1 MLQIFTAM
9 NFRLIAL
16 GMLLVC
22 ASCLSKVEVDTVVF
36 NGQIYALDSVN
47 TTYTAMVI
55 DKGRI
60 VTLGT
65 DDLKNR
71 FLAKKFID
79 LEGKAVVP
87 GLIDAHSHFY
97 GLGLG
102 TLHVDLVGTE
112 SIEEILNRIDTFRSQ
127 NKDVAFIYG
136 RGWDQNDWET
146 KEFPTRYDLD
156 RRFYDLPVVLERID
170 GHAYWVNSEAIKLA
184 KIDTDTPSKGGAIIT
199 LDDEPSGILVDG
211 PMRFIDAVMPPPS
224 RDQQIKGLLAA
235 QEICFDYGLTTV
247 SDAGISKDVIH
258 LIDSLQKEDLL
269 KIRLYAMVSN
279 TEADVNYFLSKGPY
293 KTERLNVS
301 SVKVYGDGAL
311 GSRGAAL
318 KRPYADA
325 PGHFGAFVTPVNE
338 MRAIAE
344 RLIDS
349 DFQMNTHA
357 IGDAA
362 NFEVLSIYQDL
373 LSGEQDRRW
382 RIEHAQ
388 IVDELDFSLFAKGVI
403 PSVQPTHATSDM
415 YWAEDRLGHERMV
428 GAYAYQT
435 LLAKSG
441 IVALGTDFPVESVNP
456 YYTFYAAVARK
467 DLKGYPDAGF
477 IPEQSLTRE
486 QALRGMTEWAAYAQF
501 EENEKGRLLP
511 GFFADFTVLSADLM
525 TASEKDLPMIKA
537 EMVFIGGEQVK

>member
-1 MLQIFTAM
+1 M
-9 NFRLIAL
+9 NIRLIVL
-16 GMLLVC
+16 GILFVFS
-22 ASCLSKVEVDTVVF
+22 SCLSKVEVDTIVF
-36 NGQIYALDSVN
+36 NGQIYSLDSMN
-47 TTYTAMVI
+47 TTYTAMAI

-60 VTLGT
+60 VTLGS

-71 FLAKKFID
+71 FLAKELVN

-87 GLIDAHSHFY
+87 GLIDTHSHFY

-112 SIEEILNRIDTFRSQ
+112 SIDEVLDRIEIFRSQ
-127 NKDVAFIYG
+127 NSDVDFIYG
-136 RGWDQNDWET
+136 RGWDQNDWEI

-156 RRFYDLPVVLERID
+156 RRFSDFPVVLERVD
-170 GHAYWVNSEAIKLA
+170 GHAYWVNSKALELA
-184 KIDTDTPSKGGAIIT
+184 GINSETSAEGGAVI
-199 LDDEPSGILVDG
+199 LLNGAPSGILVDG
-211 PMRFIDAVMPPPS
+211 PMRYIDAVMPPPS

-247 SDAGISKDVIH
+247 SDAGISKEVIQ
-258 LIDSLQKEDLL
+258 LVDSLQKEGLL
-269 KIRLYAMVSN
+269 KIRMYAMVSN

-293 KTERLNVS
+293 KTDRLNVS

-318 KRPYADA
+318 KRPYSDA
-325 PGHFGAFVTPVNE
+325 PGHFGAFVTPVDQ

-373 LSGEQDRRW
+373 LSEQEDRRW

-388 IVDELDFSLFAKGVI
+388 IVDAIDFSLFSKGVI

-415 YWAEDRLGHERMV
+415 YWAEDRLGHKRMA

-435 LLAKSG
+435 LLATSG

-525 TASEKDLPMIKA
+525 TASEKDLPLIEA
-537 EMVFIGGEQVK
+537 EMVFVSGERVK

>member
-1 MLQIFTAM
+1 MK
-9 NFRLIAL
+9 FRLIVL
-16 GMLLVC
+16 GILFVFT
-22 ASCLSKVEVDTVVF
+22 SCLSKVEVDTIVF
-36 NGQIYALDSVN
+36 NGQIYSLDSLN
-47 TTYTAMVI
+47 TSYTAMVI
-55 DKGRI
+55 DQGRI

-71 FLAKKFID
+71 FLAKQLVD

-87 GLIDAHSHFY
+87 GFIDAHSHFY

-102 TLHVDLVGTE
+102 TLHVNLVGTE
-112 SIEEILNRIDTFRSQ
+112 SIDEVLNRIELFRSE
-127 NKDVAFIYG
+127 NSEVDFIYG
-136 RGWDQNDWET
+136 RGWDQNDWEF
-146 KEFPTRYDLD
+146 KDFPTRFDLD
-156 RRFYDLPVVLERID
+156 RRFSDLPVVLERVD
-170 GHAYWVNSEAIKLA
+170 GHAYWVNSKALELA
-184 KIDTDTPSKGGAIIT
+184 GIDSETSTEGGAVI
-199 LDDEPSGILVDG
+199 LLNGAPSGILVDG
-211 PMRFIDAVMPPPS
+211 PMRYIDAVMPPPS

-247 SDAGISKDVIH
+247 SDAGVSKDIIQLV
-258 LIDSLQKEDLL
+258 DSLQQEGLL
-269 KIRLYAMVSN
+269 KIRLYAMISN

-325 PGHFGAFVTPVNE
+325 PGHFGAFVTPVDQ

-344 RLIDS
+344 RLINS

-373 LSGEQDRRW
+373 LSDKEDRRW

-388 IVDELDFSLFAKGVI
+388 IVDELDFSLFSKGVI

-415 YWAEDRLGHERMV
+415 YWAEDRLGRERMV

-467 DLKGYPDAGF
+467 DLKGYPDTGF

-525 TASEKDLPMIKA
+525 TASEKDLPLIEA
-537 EMVFIGGEQVK
+537 EMVFVSGERVK

>member
-1 MLQIFTAM
+1 MK
-9 NFRLIAL
+9 FRLIVL
-16 GMLLVC
+16 GILFVFT
-22 ASCLSKVEVDTVVF
+22 SCLSKVEVDTIVF
-36 NGQIYALDSVN
+36 NGQIYSLDSLN
-47 TTYTAMVI
+47 TSYTAMVI
-55 DKGRI
+55 DQGRI

-71 FLAKKFID
+71 FLAKQLVD

-87 GLIDAHSHFY
+87 GFIDAHSHFY

-102 TLHVDLVGTE
+102 TLHVNLVGTE
-112 SIEEILNRIDTFRSQ
+112 SIDEVLNRIELFRSE
-127 NKDVAFIYG
+127 NIEVDFIYG
-136 RGWDQNDWET
+136 RGWDQNDWEF
-146 KEFPTRYDLD
+146 KDFPTRFDLD
-156 RRFYDLPVVLERID
+156 RRFSDLPVVLERVD
-170 GHAYWVNSEAIKLA
+170 GHAYWVNSKALELA
-184 KIDTDTPSKGGAIIT
+184 GIDSETSTEGGAVI
-199 LDDEPSGILVDG
+199 LLNGAPSGILVDG
-211 PMRFIDAVMPPPS
+211 PMRYIDAVMPPPS

-247 SDAGISKDVIH
+247 SDAGVSKDIIQLV
-258 LIDSLQKEDLL
+258 DSLQQEGLL
-269 KIRLYAMVSN
+269 KIRLYAMISN

-325 PGHFGAFVTPVNE
+325 PGHFGAFVTPVDQ

-344 RLIDS
+344 RLINS

-373 LSGEQDRRW
+373 LSDKEDRRW

-388 IVDELDFSLFAKGVI
+388 IVDELDFSLFSKGVI

-467 DLKGYPDAGF
+467 DLKGYPDTGF

-525 TASEKDLPMIKA
+525 TASEKDLPLIEA
-537 EMVFIGGEQVK
+537 EMVFVSGERVK

>member
-1 MLQIFTAM
+1 MK
-9 NFRLIAL
+9 FRLIVL
-16 GMLLVC
+16 GILFVFT
-22 ASCLSKVEVDTVVF
+22 SCLSKVEVDTIVF
-36 NGQIYALDSVN
+36 NGQIYSLDSLN
-47 TTYTAMVI
+47 TSYTAMVI
-55 DKGRI
+55 DQGRI

-71 FLAKKFID
+71 FLAKQLVD

-87 GLIDAHSHFY
+87 GFIDAHSHFY

-102 TLHVDLVGTE
+102 TLHVNLVGTE
-112 SIEEILNRIDTFRSQ
+112 SIDEVLNRIELFRSE
-127 NKDVAFIYG
+127 NSEVDFIYG
-136 RGWDQNDWET
+136 RGWDQNDWEF
-146 KEFPTRYDLD
+146 KDFPTRFDLD
-156 RRFYDLPVVLERID
+156 RRFSDLPVVLERVD
-170 GHAYWVNSEAIKLA
+170 GHAYWVNSKAVELA
-184 KIDTDTPSKGGAIIT
+184 GIDSETSTEGGAVI
-199 LDDEPSGILVDG
+199 LLNGAPSGILVDG
-211 PMRFIDAVMPPPS
+211 PMRYIDAVMPPPS

-247 SDAGISKDVIH
+247 SDAGVSKDIIQLV
-258 LIDSLQKEDLL
+258 DSLQQEGLL
-269 KIRLYAMVSN
+269 KIRLYAMISN

-325 PGHFGAFVTPVNE
+325 PGHFGAFVTPVDQ

-344 RLIDS
+344 RLINS

-373 LSGEQDRRW
+373 LSDKEDRRW

-388 IVDELDFSLFAKGVI
+388 IVDELDFSLFSKGVI

-467 DLKGYPDAGF
+467 DLKGYPDTGF

-525 TASEKDLPMIKA
+525 TASEKDLPLIEA
-537 EMVFIGGEQVK
+537 EMVFVSGERVK

>member
-1 MLQIFTAM
+1 M
-9 NFRLIAL
+9 NFRLSVL
-16 GMLLVC
+16 GILVVFT
-22 ASCLSKVEVDTVVF
+22 SCLSKVEVDTIVF
-36 NGQIYALDSVN
+36 NGQIYSLDSVN
-47 TTYTAMVI
+47 TTYTAMAI
-55 DKGRI
+55 DNGRI
-60 VTLGT
+60 VTLGS

-71 FLAKKFID
+71 FLAKEQVN

-112 SIEEILNRIDTFRSQ
+112 SIEEVLKRIEAFRSE
-127 NKDVAFIYG
+127 NSNVGFIYG
-136 RGWDQNDWET
+136 RGWDQNDWEI

-156 RRFYDLPVVLERID
+156 RRFSDLPVVLERVD
-170 GHAYWVNSEAIKLA
+170 GHAYWVNSKAIELA
-184 KIDTDTPSKGGAIIT
+184 GIDSETSTDGGAVV
-199 LDDEPSGILVDG
+199 LLNGAPSGILVDG
-211 PMRFIDAVMPPPS
+211 PMRYIDAALPPPS

-247 SDAGISKDVIH
+247 SDAGISKEIIQLV
-258 LIDSLQKEDLL
+258 DSLQKEGLL
-269 KIRLYAMVSN
+269 KIRMYAMVSN
-279 TEADVNYFLSKGPY
+279 TEADVNYYLSKGPY
-293 KTERLNVS
+293 KTDRLNVS

-325 PGHFGAFVTPVNE
+325 PGHFGAFVTPVDQ

-373 LSGEQDRRW
+373 LSDKEDRRW

-388 IVDELDFSLFAKGVI
+388 IVDELDFSLFSKGVI

-415 YWAEDRLGHERMV
+415 YWAEDRLGHERMA

-501 EENEKGRLLP
+501 EENEKGSIKI
-511 GFFADFTVLSADLM
+511 GKSADFIILDNDLI
-525 TASEKDLPMIKA
+525 TSPEVRIPLTNIVATFIDGEL
-537 EMVFIGGEQVK
+537 VFNRRYN

>member
-146 KEFPTRYDLD
+146 KKFPTRYDLD

-224 RDQQIKGLLAA
+224 RNQQIKGLLAA

-467 DLKGYPDAGF
+467 DLEGYPDAGF
-477 IPEQSLTRE
+477 IPEQSLTRV

-525 TASEKDLPMIKA
+525 TASEKDLPIIKA

>member
-1 MLQIFTAM
+1 MK
-9 NFRLIAL
+9 FRLIVL
-16 GMLLVC
+16 GILFVFT
-22 ASCLSKVEVDTVVF
+22 SCLSKVEVDTIVF
-36 NGQIYALDSVN
+36 NGQIYSLDSLN
-47 TTYTAMVI
+47 TSYTAMVI
-55 DKGRI
+55 DQGRI

-71 FLAKKFID
+71 FLAKQLVD

-87 GLIDAHSHFY
+87 GFIDAHSHFY

-102 TLHVDLVGTE
+102 TLHVNLVGTE
-112 SIEEILNRIDTFRSQ
+112 SIDEVLNRIELFRSE
-127 NKDVAFIYG
+127 NSEVDFIYG
-136 RGWDQNDWET
+136 RGWDQNDWEF
-146 KEFPTRYDLD
+146 KDFPTRFDLD
-156 RRFYDLPVVLERID
+156 RRFSDLPVVLERVD
-170 GHAYWVNSEAIKLA
+170 GHAYWVNSKALELA
-184 KIDTDTPSKGGAIIT
+184 GIDSETSTEGGAVI
-199 LDDEPSGILVDG
+199 LLNGAPSGILVDG
-211 PMRFIDAVMPPPS
+211 PMRYIDAVMPPPS

-247 SDAGISKDVIH
+247 SDAGVSKDIIQLV
-258 LIDSLQKEDLL
+258 DSLQQEGLL
-269 KIRLYAMVSN
+269 KIRLYAMISN

-325 PGHFGAFVTPVNE
+325 PGHFGAFVTPVDQ

-344 RLIDS
+344 RLINS

-373 LSGEQDRRW
+373 LSDKEDRRW

-388 IVDELDFSLFAKGVI
+388 IVDELDFSLFSKGVI

-435 LLAKSG
+435 LLAKSE

-467 DLKGYPDAGF
+467 DLKGYPDTGF
-477 IPEQSLTRE
+477 IHEQSLTRE

-525 TASEKDLPMIKA
+525 TASEKDLPLIEA
-537 EMVFIGGEQVK
+537 EMVFVSGERVK

>member
-1 MLQIFTAM
+1 
-9 NFRLIAL
+9 
-16 GMLLVC
+16 MLLVC

-199 LDDEPSGILVDG
+199 LDDEPSGI
-211 PMRFIDAVMPPPS
+211 FHAFSAIS
-224 RDQQIKGLLAA
+224 R
-235 QEICFDYGLTTV
+235 
-247 SDAGISKDVIH
+247 
-258 LIDSLQKEDLL
+258 
-269 KIRLYAMVSN
+269 
-279 TEADVNYFLSKGPY
+279 
-293 KTERLNVS
+293 NV
-301 SVKVYGDGAL
+301 
-311 GSRGAAL
+311 
-318 KRPYADA
+318 A
-325 PGHFGAFVTPVNE
+325 PG
-338 MRAIAE
+338 
-344 RLIDS
+344 
-349 DFQMNTHA
+349 
-357 IGDAA
+357 
-362 NFEVLSIYQDL
+362 LS
-373 LSGEQDRRW
+373 SC
-382 RIEHAQ
+382 
-388 IVDELDFSLFAKGVI
+388 
-403 PSVQPTHATSDM
+403 
-415 YWAEDRLGHERMV
+415 
-428 GAYAYQT
+428 
-435 LLAKSG
+435 KS
-441 IVALGTDFPVESVNP
+441 
-456 YYTFYAAVARK
+456 
-467 DLKGYPDAGF
+467 
-477 IPEQSLTRE
+477 
-486 QALRGMTEWAAYAQF
+486 
-501 EENEKGRLLP
+501 
-511 GFFADFTVLSADLM
+511 
-525 TASEKDLPMIKA
+525 
-537 EMVFIGGEQVK
+537 

>member
-1 MLQIFTAM
+1 MK
-9 NFRLIAL
+9 FRLIVL
-16 GMLLVC
+16 GILFVFT
-22 ASCLSKVEVDTVVF
+22 SCLSKVEVDTIVF
-36 NGQIYALDSVN
+36 NGQIYSLDSLN
-47 TTYTAMVI
+47 TSYTAMVI
-55 DKGRI
+55 DQGRI

-71 FLAKKFID
+71 FLAKQLVD

-87 GLIDAHSHFY
+87 GFIDAHSHFY

-102 TLHVDLVGTE
+102 TLHVNLVGTE
-112 SIEEILNRIDTFRSQ
+112 SIDEVLNRIELFRSE
-127 NKDVAFIYG
+127 NSEVDFIYG
-136 RGWDQNDWET
+136 RGWDQNDWEF
-146 KEFPTRYDLD
+146 KDFPTRFDLD
-156 RRFYDLPVVLERID
+156 RRFSDLPVVLERVD
-170 GHAYWVNSEAIKLA
+170 GHAYWVNSKAIELA
-184 KIDTDTPSKGGAIIT
+184 GIDSETSTEGGAVI
-199 LDDEPSGILVDG
+199 LLNGAPSGILVDG
-211 PMRFIDAVMPPPS
+211 PMRYIDAVMPPPS

-247 SDAGISKDVIH
+247 SDAGVPKDIIQLV
-258 LIDSLQKEDLL
+258 DSLQQEGLL
-269 KIRLYAMVSN
+269 KIRLYAMISN

-325 PGHFGAFVTPVNE
+325 PGHFGAFVTPVDQ

-344 RLIDS
+344 RLINS

-373 LSGEQDRRW
+373 LSDKEDRRW

-388 IVDELDFSLFAKGVI
+388 IVDELDFSLFSKGVI

-415 YWAEDRLGHERMV
+415 YWAEDRLGRERMV

-467 DLKGYPDAGF
+467 DLKGYPDTGF

-525 TASEKDLPMIKA
+525 TASEKDLPLIEA
-537 EMVFIGGEQVK
+537 EMVFVSGERVK

>member
-1 MLQIFTAM
+1 MKLK
-9 NFRLIAL
+9 LIVL
-16 GMLLVC
+16 GILLVFT
-22 ASCLSKVEVDTVVF
+22 SCLSKVEVDTIVF
-36 NGQIYALDSVN
+36 NGQIYSLDAVN
-47 TTYTAMVI
+47 TTYTAMAI

-60 VTLGT
+60 VTLGS

-71 FLAKKFID
+71 FLVKELVN

-87 GLIDAHSHFY
+87 GLIDTHSHFY

-112 SIEEILNRIDTFRSQ
+112 SIDEVLERIEIFRSQ
-127 NKDVAFIYG
+127 NSDVDFIYG
-136 RGWDQNDWET
+136 RGWDQNDWEI

-156 RRFYDLPVVLERID
+156 RRFSDFPVVLERVD
-170 GHAYWVNSEAIKLA
+170 GHAYWVNSKAIELA
-184 KIDTDTPSKGGAIIT
+184 GIDSETSAEGGAVI
-199 LDDEPSGILVDG
+199 LLNGASSGILVDG

-247 SDAGISKDVIH
+247 SDAGISKEVIQ
-258 LIDSLQKEDLL
+258 LIDSLQQEGLL
-269 KIRLYAMVSN
+269 KIRLYAMISN
-279 TEADVNYFLSKGPY
+279 TVTDLNYFLDQGPY
-293 KTERLNVS
+293 KTDRLNVS

-325 PGHFGAFVTPVNE
+325 PGHFGAFVTPVDQ

-373 LSGEQDRRW
+373 LSDKEDRRW

-388 IVDELDFSLFAKGVI
+388 IVDAIDFSLFSKGVI

-415 YWAEDRLGHERMV
+415 YWAEDRLGHERMA

-435 LLAKSG
+435 LLATSG

-525 TASEKDLPMIKA
+525 TASEKDLPLIEA
-537 EMVFIGGEQVK
+537 EMVFVSGERVK

>member
-1 MLQIFTAM
+1 MKLK
-9 NFRLIAL
+9 LIVL
-16 GMLLVC
+16 GILLVFT
-22 ASCLSKVEVDTVVF
+22 SCLSKVEVDTIVF
-36 NGQIYALDSVN
+36 NGQIYSLDAVN
-47 TTYTAMVI
+47 TTYTAMAI

-60 VTLGT
+60 VTLGS

-71 FLAKKFID
+71 FLVKELVN

-87 GLIDAHSHFY
+87 GLIDTHSHFY

-112 SIEEILNRIDTFRSQ
+112 SIDEVLERIEIFRSQ
-127 NKDVAFIYG
+127 NSDVDFIYG
-136 RGWDQNDWET
+136 RGWDQNDWEI

-156 RRFYDLPVVLERID
+156 RRFSDFPLVLERVD
-170 GHAYWVNSEAIKLA
+170 GHAYWVNSKALELA
-184 KIDTDTPSKGGAIIT
+184 GIDSETSAEGGAVI
-199 LDDEPSGILVDG
+199 LLNGASSGILVDG

-247 SDAGISKDVIH
+247 SDAGISKEVIQ
-258 LIDSLQKEDLL
+258 LIDSLQQEGLL
-269 KIRLYAMVSN
+269 KIRLYAMISN
-279 TEADVNYFLSKGPY
+279 TVTDLNYFLDQGPY
-293 KTERLNVS
+293 KTDRLNVS

-325 PGHFGAFVTPVNE
+325 PGHFGAFVTPVDQ

-373 LSGEQDRRW
+373 LSDKEDRRW

-388 IVDELDFSLFAKGVI
+388 IVDAIDFSLFSKGVI

-415 YWAEDRLGHERMV
+415 YWAEDRLGHERMA

-435 LLAKSG
+435 LLATSG

-525 TASEKDLPMIKA
+525 TASEKDLPLIEA
-537 EMVFIGGEQVK
+537 EMVFVSGERVK

>member
-1 MLQIFTAM
+1 MVIAM
-9 NFRLIAL
+9 KFRLIVL
-16 GMLLVC
+16 GILLVF
-22 ASCLSKVEVDTVVF
+22 ASCLSKVEVDTIVF
-36 NGQIYALDSVN
+36 NGQIYSLDSEN
-47 TTYTAMVI
+47 TTYTAMAI

-60 VTLGT
+60 VTLGS
-65 DDLKNR
+65 DDLKDR
-71 FLAKKFID
+71 FIAKQLVN

-112 SIEEILNRIDTFRSQ
+112 SIDEVLARIDVFRSQ
-127 NKDVAFIYG
+127 NSDVDFIYG
-136 RGWDQNDWET
+136 RGWDQNDWNI
-146 KEFPTRYDLD
+146 KEFPTRFDLD
-156 RRFYDLPVVLERID
+156 RRFSDLPVVLERVD
-170 GHAYWVNSEAIKLA
+170 GHAYWVNSKAIQLA
-184 KIDTDTPSKGGAIIT
+184 EIDSNTPTDGGAVI
-199 LDDEPSGILVDG
+199 LLNGEPSGVLVDG

-235 QEICFDYGLTTV
+235 QDICFDYGLTSV
-247 SDAGISKDVIH
+247 SDAGISKEVIQ
-258 LIDSLQKEDLL
+258 LIDSLQQEGLL
-269 KIRLYAMVSN
+269 KIRLYAMISN
-279 TEADVNYFLSKGPY
+279 TETDVNYFLDKGPY
-293 KTERLNVS
+293 KTDHLNVS

-325 PGHFGAFVTPVNE
+325 PGHFGAFVTPVDQ

-344 RLIDS
+344 RLIGS
-349 DFQMNTHA
+349 GFQMNTHA

-362 NFEVLSIYQDL
+362 NYEVLSIYKDL
-373 LSGEQDRRW
+373 LSEEDDRRW

-388 IVDELDFSLFAKGVI
+388 IVDELDFSLFSKGVI

-415 YWAEDRLGHERMV
+415 YWAEDRLGHERMA

-525 TASEKDLPMIKA
+525 TASEKDLPFIQA
-537 EMVFIGGEQVK
+537 EMVFVSGERVK

>member
-1 MLQIFTAM
+1 MK
-9 NFRLIAL
+9 FRLIVL
-16 GMLLVC
+16 GILFVFT
-22 ASCLSKVEVDTVVF
+22 SCLSKVEVDTIVF
-36 NGQIYALDSVN
+36 NGQIYSLDSLN
-47 TTYTAMVI
+47 TSYTAMVI
-55 DKGRI
+55 DQGRI

-71 FLAKKFID
+71 FLAKQLVD

-87 GLIDAHSHFY
+87 GFIDAHSHFY

-102 TLHVDLVGTE
+102 TLHVNLVGTE
-112 SIEEILNRIDTFRSQ
+112 SIDEVLNRIELFRSE
-127 NKDVAFIYG
+127 NSEVDFIYG
-136 RGWDQNDWET
+136 RGWDQNDWEF
-146 KEFPTRYDLD
+146 KDFPTRFDLD
-156 RRFYDLPVVLERID
+156 RRFSDLPVVLERVD
-170 GHAYWVNSEAIKLA
+170 GHAYWVNSKAIELA
-184 KIDTDTPSKGGAIIT
+184 GIDSETSTEGGAVI
-199 LDDEPSGILVDG
+199 LLNGAPSGILVDG
-211 PMRFIDAVMPPPS
+211 PMRYIDAVMPPPS

-247 SDAGISKDVIH
+247 SDAGVSKDIIQLV
-258 LIDSLQKEDLL
+258 DSLQQEGLL
-269 KIRLYAMVSN
+269 KIRLYAMISN

-325 PGHFGAFVTPVNE
+325 PGHFGAFVTPVDQ

-344 RLIDS
+344 RLINS

-373 LSGEQDRRW
+373 LSDKEDRRW

-388 IVDELDFSLFAKGVI
+388 IVDELDFSLFSKGVI

-467 DLKGYPDAGF
+467 DLKGYPDTGF

-525 TASEKDLPMIKA
+525 TASEKDLPLIEA
-537 EMVFIGGEQVK
+537 EMVFVSGERVK

>member
-1 MLQIFTAM
+1 M
-9 NFRLIAL
+9 NIRLIVL
-16 GMLLVC
+16 GILFVFS
-22 ASCLSKVEVDTVVF
+22 SCLSKVEVDTIVF
-36 NGQIYALDSVN
+36 NGQIYSLDSMN
-47 TTYTAMVI
+47 TTYTAMAI

-60 VTLGT
+60 VTLGS

-71 FLAKKFID
+71 FLAKELVN

-87 GLIDAHSHFY
+87 GLIDTHSHFY

-112 SIEEILNRIDTFRSQ
+112 SIDEVLDRIEIFRSQ
-127 NKDVAFIYG
+127 NSDVDFSYG
-136 RGWDQNDWET
+136 RGWDQNDWEI

-156 RRFYDLPVVLERID
+156 RRFSDFPVVLERVD
-170 GHAYWVNSEAIKLA
+170 GHAYWVNSKALELA
-184 KIDTDTPSKGGAIIT
+184 GINSETSAEGGAVI
-199 LDDEPSGILVDG
+199 LLNGAPSGILVDG
-211 PMRFIDAVMPPPS
+211 PMRYIDAVMPPPS

-247 SDAGISKDVIH
+247 SDAGISKEVIQ
-258 LIDSLQKEDLL
+258 LVDSLQKEGLL
-269 KIRLYAMVSN
+269 KIRMYAMVSN

-293 KTERLNVS
+293 KTDRLNVS

-318 KRPYADA
+318 KRPYSDA
-325 PGHFGAFVTPVNE
+325 PGHFGAFVTPVDQ

-373 LSGEQDRRW
+373 LSEQEDRRW

-388 IVDELDFSLFAKGVI
+388 IVDAIDFSLFSKGVI

-415 YWAEDRLGHERMV
+415 YWAEDRLGHKRMA

-435 LLAKSG
+435 LLATSG

-525 TASEKDLPMIKA
+525 TASEKDLPFIQA
-537 EMVFIGGEQVK
+537 EMVYVSGERVK